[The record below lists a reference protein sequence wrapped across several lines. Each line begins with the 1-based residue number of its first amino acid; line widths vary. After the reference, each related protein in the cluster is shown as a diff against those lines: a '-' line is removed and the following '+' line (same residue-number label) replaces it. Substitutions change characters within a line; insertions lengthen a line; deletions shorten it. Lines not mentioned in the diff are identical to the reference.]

1 MVRRLVSRL
10 CSQHNHFFTSPSSPS
25 VHLDFRIMGRWFF
38 SAVLI
43 ITSLPL
49 FGQRIENLRASF
61 ADGKVTILY
70 DITGGNEKQVY
81 SIELFG
87 SHNNYSTSLRIV
99 QGDVGGGIKSG
110 RNLTI
115 IWDAQAELGTH
126 NGGITFR
133 VSGNPIP
140 MKLTI
145 LSPGV
150 GSTMRRGKNAMLQWE
165 GGVPEQQVKIEL
177 YRGNERITLA
187 GDSRNTGS
195 YSWTLPKDLPR
206 GGYAL
211 HFTNGP
217 EKVVS
222 DVFEVKA
229 RIPLALKVGPAVA
242 VAGAFLFIKP
252 PPPPQDKLPIAPDPQ

>member
-1 MVRRLVSRL
+1 
-10 CSQHNHFFTSPSSPS
+10 
-25 VHLDFRIMGRWFF
+25 MGRWFF
-38 SAVLI
+38 SAVFI

-70 DITGGNEKQVY
+70 DITGGNEKQAY

-99 QGDVGGGIKSG
+99 QGDVGAGIKPG

-115 IWDAQAELGTH
+115 VWDAQAELGTH
-126 NGGITFR
+126 SGGITFR
-133 VSGNPIP
+133 VTGNLIP
-140 MKLTI
+140 MKLAI
-145 LSPGV
+145 LNPGV
-150 GSTMRRGKNAMLQWE
+150 SSFMRRGKKTLLQWA
-165 GGVPEQQVKIEL
+165 GGLPDQQVKIEL
-177 YRGNERITLA
+177 FRGSERVTLVA
-187 GDSRNTGS
+187 DSRNTGS
-195 YSWTLPKDLPR
+195 YSWNVPKDLSK

-211 HFTNGP
+211 HFTNGS

-242 VAGAFLFIKP
+242 VAGAFLFISP
-252 PPPPQDKLPIAPDPQ
+252 PPPPPDKLPAAPDPQ